1 MSVSERYKYLS
12 CCLIFKCLFDSNIN
26 NSSDDTFKNVN
37 NLQKCLAI
45 LMPRTEYYKR
55 SLSYNGVILW
65 NEIPSSIRNSGT
77 LQTFKLKLKTFLK
90 KAECLYILY

>member
-1 MSVSERYKYLS
+1 
-12 CCLIFKCLFDSNIN
+12 
-26 NSSDDTFKNVN
+26 
-37 NLQKCLAI
+37 
-45 LMPRTEYYKR
+45 MPRTGYYKR

-90 KAECLYILY
+90 NS